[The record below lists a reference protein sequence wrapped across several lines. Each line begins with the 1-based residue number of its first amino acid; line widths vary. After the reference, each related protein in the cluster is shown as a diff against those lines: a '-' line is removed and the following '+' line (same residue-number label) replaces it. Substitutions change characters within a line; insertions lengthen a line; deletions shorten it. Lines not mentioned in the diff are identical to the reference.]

1 MPRSPATAR
10 LFFLLLLFT
19 GTLCS
24 SMIVPFIGFFLVE
37 GLGQAPWMIS
47 LYSLGAVGITL
58 FTNRQF
64 ARQID
69 RGAPAFRLIALAACA
84 YICASAALL
93 ALPTVWVV
101 LSVGVLGFGLS
112 ASAVS
117 TMFSLGGA
125 LAAAQDIDR
134 PRFNAYMR
142 ATTSTAWMIG
152 PAATYLIADAV
163 ALRAVFAMAL
173 AGGVLWITL
182 LQIALPRD
190 IAAPAPAKADTSV
203 DTGPIKSPLFL
214 AAAFIFCLS
223 LAHSLTFS
231 ALPLF
236 YVHEVG
242 LPGYAP
248 GVAFSIKTFVEVFAI
263 FSTPLLIARI
273 GLYRALFGTA
283 VLAVTAIFILSTV
296 TSLPQMLAGAALEGL
311 YYGLYASL
319 GISYIQS
326 FAANRPAQA
335 TALYW
340 NTLMVTG
347 LLAGPVVG
355 AVASAYDFQTV
366 IQLAAVVA
374 MVAVGVLLLGHKRPS
389 PTPSAPLR

>member
-1 MPRSPATAR
+1 M
-10 LFFLLLLFT
+10 LLFT

-47 LYSLGAVGITL
+47 LYSLGAVAITL
-58 FTNRQF
+58 FTNQQF

-84 YICASAALL
+84 YICASASLL
-93 ALPTVWVV
+93 AIPSVWVV
-101 LSVGVLGFGLS
+101 LSAGVLGFGLS
-112 ASAVS
+112 ASAIS

-125 LAAAQDIDR
+125 LAEKQTIDR
-134 PRFNAYMR
+134 PRFNAHMR
-142 ATTSTAWMIG
+142 ATTSTAWMLG

-173 AGGVLWITL
+173 TGGVLWITL
-182 LQIALPRD
+182 LQIALPRN
-190 IAAPAPAKADTSV
+190 IAAPAPAKARTGTS
-203 DTGPIKSPLFL
+203 DNTAPIKAPLYL
-214 AAAFIFCLS
+214 AAGFIFCLS
-223 LAHSLTFS
+223 LAHSMTFS

-236 YVHEVG
+236 YVQEVG

-248 GVAFSIKTFVEVFAI
+248 GMAFSIKTFVEVWAI
-263 FSTPLLIARI
+263 FGTPMLIARV
-273 GLYRALFGTA
+273 GLYRALLGTA
-283 VLAVTAIFILSTV
+283 VLAVTAIFILSTI
-296 TSLPQMLAGAALEGL
+296 TSLSQMLAGAALEGL

-326 FAANRPAQA
+326 FATDRPAQA

-355 AVASAYDFQTV
+355 AVASAYDFKSV
-366 IQLAAVVA
+366 VQLAALVA
-374 MVAVGVLLLGHKRPS
+374 VAAVGVLLIGRKGPS
-389 PTPSAPLR
+389 PAPAEPLR